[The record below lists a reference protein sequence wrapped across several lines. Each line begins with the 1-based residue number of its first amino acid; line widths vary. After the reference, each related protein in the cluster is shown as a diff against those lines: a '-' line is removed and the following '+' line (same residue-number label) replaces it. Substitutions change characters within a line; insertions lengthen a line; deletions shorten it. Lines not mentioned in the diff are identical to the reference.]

1 MCHTTTNQCS
11 RKVEHGIIPEDT
23 SLPYVPSEDFV
34 YMPGERHNPTAS
46 RIARENNVSHGTVE
60 KYAIYSRAIDEIADK
75 EPDIV
80 PKILGGKY
88 KISHNNVVE
97 LSKLSAEDIKKVGRR
112 IEKMN
117 QPYVQYKNTRG
128 IIPKKN
134 VSGVGEPLPPAPSI
148 KDMPAFDPDAE
159 ITGLTLTIP
168 SWGSSIER
176 VRTKSDLT
184 IVSNGA
190 RQKLVNALSEL
201 ALCLCPVEIFFNCAF
216 GDAFSECLLCCFFE
230 LMSLVDDDQVAV
242 LEQSLMLGG
251 HEIEIMIC
259 HLEVDMVTAVH
270 RFINEA
276 FVSAVLSVF
285 AVSTIAFDTDATFY
299 RTGHFNA
306 VEIESSLVEFLFCEK
321 LKHCFVFSGGLL
333 DSVYKIKITETAE
346 IMLFAFSQNTD
357 QWSVDEVIF
366 HKRFA
371 SARVFSSFS
380 TRIR

>member
-1 MCHTTTNQCS
+1 MEKKVYELKIDEDYKYLIAPLQRREFLQLEENIIADGCREPIVVWNGVIVDGHNRYEICTRHQIPFAIQEMDFECKEAVYAWICSNQLG
-11 RKVEHGIIPEDT
+11 RRNITEDTRKFLIGRQYEAEKRALKKHRDKVEHGIIPEDT

-201 ALCLCPVEIFFNCAF
+201 AEQIF
-216 GDAFSECLLCCFFE
+216 D
-230 LMSLVDDDQVAV
+230 
-242 LEQSLMLGG
+242 MLTD
-251 HEIEIMIC
+251 IE
-259 HLEVDMVTAVH
+259 
-270 RFINEA
+270 
-276 FVSAVLSVF
+276 
-285 AVSTIAFDTDATFY
+285 
-299 RTGHFNA
+299 
-306 VEIESSLVEFLFCEK
+306 EK
-321 LKHCFVFSGGLL
+321 
-333 DSVYKIKITETAE
+333 
-346 IMLFAFSQNTD
+346 
-357 QWSVDEVIF
+357 
-366 HKRFA
+366 
-371 SARVFSSFS
+371 
-380 TRIR
+380 